1 MLTGLVRSSIR
12 HRGAVLGLAAA
23 LVVVGADKVIRAP
36 LDVFPEFAPP
46 QVSIQTEAPGLSP
59 EQVELQV
66 TKPVEDAINGVQGI
80 AAVRSQSIQGLSV
93 VTAVL
98 AERVNIHQA
107 RQALA
112 ERLAEAVG
120 RLPAT
125 VAPPVLTPLTSSSST
140 VLVVGVTSDS
150 VSPMAQRSFVD
161 WVLRPRLLAVPGVS
175 KVAVFGG
182 EVRQLQV
189 QLDPERLRL
198 HGIGIAEIIEA
209 ARRSS
214 GLRGGGV
221 IDQPS
226 QRLTVRT
233 EGQTSR
239 PEDLAATVVRER
251 DGLVLRLGDLGR
263 VTEAPETRFG
273 EGGVNG
279 KRGLVIVV
287 SGQLGANTKVVAGRV
302 EATLARLR
310 PTIEAAGL
318 ELHPALFRPSE
329 FIDLALRNITTSLLL
344 GAVLVAVVLLL
355 FLADARAAAISLTAI
370 PLSLLAAILALEY
383 LGFGINTLTLGGL
396 AIALGEVVDDA
407 IIDVENIAR
416 RLRLNRGRPDP
427 RPAVRVVL
435 EASLEVRSSVVYATF
450 VVALVFVPVLL
461 LTGVQGALFRPLALS
476 YILATM
482 ASLVVALTVTPALT
496 LILLGSHQGRVAEAP
511 VLTWL
516 KRGYRWALSWSLPR
530 PALLGAVALL
540 ACGGAAATVPLF
552 GATFLPEFREGHY
565 LVHMSAVP
573 GTSLDESLRLGQRVT
588 ELLRADPRVRSVAQR
603 IGRAELSE
611 DTWGTH
617 YTEFEVS
624 LVPLAGEAAETV
636 EHDLRAMLMGFP
648 GVNFAIR
655 GFLSERIE
663 ETLTGSTAEL
673 VVRVFGDDLDSLDLA
688 ARRVAEAMASVSG
701 TTDVSYDPPAVT
713 PEVTVR
719 LRPGDVAAAGLRPD
733 EVLEAVEVATRGVSV
748 SRVVEAD
755 RSTAVT
761 VTLIPEARARPED
774 LRALP
779 LVSQSGRLVELQQ
792 VVDIARTTGRSL
804 IMHVGTR
811 RVQTVTAN
819 VAGGDTEGVTQGVE
833 ARLSAGIGLPAGVYA
848 EVGGTAAAHREARRQ
863 LLLNSLLAGAG
874 IIMLL
879 WLAFGERSR
888 LGLVLA
894 NLPFALV
901 GGVLAVSATGGVLSL
916 GSLVG
921 FVTLFGIATRNAVML
936 VSHYDHLVWDE
947 GMPWGAETAARGAM
961 ERLGPILMTALVT
974 ALGLLPLAIG
984 SGDPGREIEGPMAIV
999 ILGGLATSTL
1009 LTLFVLPTLAL
1020 RFGRFSQRSHLDDEA
1035 LDTGRIA
1042 LESRNR

>member
-1 MLTGLVRSSIR
+1 MLTGLVRSAIR
-12 HRGAVLGLAAA
+12 HRGVVLGLAAA
-23 LVVVGADKVIRAP
+23 LVVVGADTLNRAP

-59 EQVELQV
+59 EQVELEV
-66 TKPVEDAINGVQGI
+66 TKPIEDAINGVQGI

-98 AERVNIHQA
+98 AERVDIHQA

-112 ERLAEAVG
+112 ERLAEAAV

-125 VAPPVLTPLTSSSST
+125 VEPPVLTPLTSSSST
-140 VLVVGVTSDS
+140 VLVVGITSAS
-150 VSPMAQRSFVD
+150 VLPMAQRSFAD
-161 WVLRPRLLAVPGVS
+161 WVLKPRLLAVPGVS

-198 HGIGIAEIIEA
+198 HGVGITEITEA

-226 QRLTVRT
+226 QRLTVRS
-233 EGQTSR
+233 EGQAST
-239 PEDLAATVVRER
+239 PADIAATVVRER
-251 DGLVLRLGDLGR
+251 EGLVLRLGDLGR

-279 KRGLVIVV
+279 ERGLVIVV
-287 SGQLGANTKVVAGRV
+287 SGQLGINTKVVAARV

-310 PTIEAAGL
+310 PTIESAGL

-416 RLRLNRGRPDP
+416 RLRLNRARPDP
-427 RPAVRVVL
+427 RPAARVVL
-435 EASLEVRSSVVYATF
+435 DASIEVRSSVVYATF

-482 ASLVVALTVTPALT
+482 ASLLVALTVTPALT
-496 LILLGSHQGRVAEAP
+496 LLLLVVHQGRVAEAP

-516 KRGYRWALSWSLPR
+516 KRGYRRALVWSLSR
-530 PALLGAVALL
+530 PALLGTVVLL
-540 ACGGAAATVPLF
+540 VCGAAAATVPFF

-588 ELLRADPRVRSVAQR
+588 DVFRADPRVRSVAQR

-636 EHDLRAMLMGFP
+636 EHDLRAMLLGFP

-673 VVRVFGDDLDSLDLA
+673 VVRLFGDDLDSLDLA
-688 ARRVAEAMASVSG
+688 ARRVAKAMAGVPG
-701 TTDVSYDPPAVT
+701 TIDVSYDPPAVT

-719 LRPGDVAAAGLRPD
+719 LRPYDVAAVGLRPD
-733 EVLEAVEVATRGVSV
+733 EVLEAVEVATRGVTV
-748 SRVVEAD
+748 SHLVEAN

-761 VTLIPEARARPED
+761 VTFVPEARARPED
-774 LRALP
+774 LRMLP
-779 LVSQSGRLVELQQ
+779 VVSQSGRLVELQQ
-792 VVDIARTTGRSL
+792 VADIARTTGRSL

-819 VAGGDTEGVTQGVE
+819 VAGGDTEGVTRRVE
-833 ARLSAGIGLPAGVYA
+833 TRLSAGIGLPAGVYA
-848 EVGGTAAAHREARRQ
+848 EVGGTAAAHREARRE
-863 LLLNSLLAGAG
+863 LLLNSVLAGAG

-888 LGLVLA
+888 LSLVLA

-947 GMPWGAETAARGAM
+947 GKPWGVETAARGAM

-984 SGDPGREIEGPMAIV
+984 SGDPGREVEGPMAIV
-999 ILGGLATSTL
+999 ILGGLTTSTV

-1020 RFGRFSQRSHLDDEA
+1020 RFGRFSHRPHPDAEA
-1035 LDTGRIA
+1035 LDTPHE
-1042 LESRNR
+1042 LDPRNR

>member
-1 MLTGLVRSSIR
+1 MLTRLVRGSIR
-12 HRGAVLGLAAA
+12 HRGVVLGLAAA
-23 LVVVGADKVIRAP
+23 LVVLGADTLSRAP

-46 QVSIQTEAPGLSP
+46 QVSIQTEAPGFSP

-66 TKPVEDAINGVQGI
+66 TKPIEDAINGVQGI
-80 AAVRSQSIQGLSV
+80 AAIRSQSIQGLSV

-98 AERVNIHQA
+98 AERVDIHQA

-112 ERLAEAVG
+112 ERLGEAAG
-120 RLPAT
+120 RLPPT
-125 VAPPVLTPLTSSSST
+125 VEPPVLTPLTSSSST
-140 VLVVGVTSDS
+140 VLVVGITSDS

-198 HGIGIAEIIEA
+198 HGIGTAEVTEA

-233 EGQTSR
+233 EGQVST
-239 PEDLAATVVRER
+239 PEELARTVVRER

-263 VTEAPETRFG
+263 VAEAPEPPFG

-279 KRGLVIVV
+279 KRGLVVVV

-302 EATLARLR
+302 EAALAGLG
-310 PTIEAAGL
+310 PAIDGAGL
-318 ELHPALFRPSE
+318 ELHPSLFRPSE

-344 GAVLVAVVLLL
+344 GAGLVALILVL

-370 PLSLLAAILALEY
+370 PLSLLAAILTLEH

-416 RLRLNRGRPDP
+416 RLRLNRARPDP
-427 RPAVRVVL
+427 RPAAKVVL

-482 ASLVVALTVTPALT
+482 ASLVVALSVTPALT
-496 LILLGSHQGRVAEAP
+496 LVLLGPHHGRVAEAP

-516 KRGYRWALSWSLPR
+516 KRGYRRALSWSLAR
-530 PALLGAVALL
+530 PALYGGVALL
-540 ACGGAAATVPLF
+540 ICGVAAASVPFF

-588 ELLRADPRVRSVAQR
+588 EALRGDPRVRSVAQR

-617 YTEFEVS
+617 YTEFEVG
-624 LVPLAGEAAETV
+624 LVPLTGEAAETV
-636 EHDLRAMLMGFP
+636 EHDLRTLLLGFP

-673 VVRVFGDDLDSLDLA
+673 VVRVFGDDLDSLDAA
-688 ARRVAEAMASVSG
+688 ARTVAEAMASVPG
-701 TTDVSYDPPAVT
+701 TIDVSYDPPAVT
-713 PEVTVR
+713 PEVAVR
-719 LRPGDVAAAGLRPD
+719 LRSSDVAAAGLRPD
-733 EVLEAVEVATRGVSV
+733 EVLEAVEVATRGLTVAHL
-748 SRVVEAD
+748 VEAN

-774 LRALP
+774 LRVLP
-779 LVSQSGRLVELQQ
+779 LVSGSGRLVELQQ
-792 VVDIARTTGRSL
+792 VADVVRTTGRSL

-811 RVQTVTAN
+811 RMQTVTAN
-819 VAGGDTEGVTQGVE
+819 VAGGDTEGVTRQVE
-833 ARLSAGIGLPAGVYA
+833 ERLSAGLGLPRGVYA
-848 EVGGTAAAHREARRQ
+848 EVGGTATAQREARRE
-863 LLLNSLLAGAG
+863 LLLNGLLAGAG

-879 WLAFGERSR
+879 WLAFGEVSR
-888 LGLVLA
+888 LALVLA

-936 VSHYDHLVWDE
+936 VSHYDHLVREE
-947 GMPWGAETAARGAM
+947 GLPWGAETATRGAM
-961 ERLGPILMTALVT
+961 ERLGPILMTALV
-974 ALGLLPLAIG
+974 AGLGLLPLAIG

-1020 RFGRFSQRSHLDDEA
+1020 RFGRFPERPHLDVEETLA
-1035 LDTGRIA
+1035 
-1042 LESRNR
+1042 